1 MDEASLCADLCH
13 SCARVAVE
21 TYNLTT
27 LKATSTGVDSQRI
40 FMDDCAKLQDIVYSY
55 SLYIQLWS
63 REMTGTHNSQRT
75 KNRQKQKDPAGK

>member
-1 MDEASLCADLCH
+1 
-13 SCARVAVE
+13 
-21 TYNLTT
+21 
-27 LKATSTGVDSQRI
+27 
-40 FMDDCAKLQDIVYSY
+40 MDDCAKLQDIVYSY

>member
-1 MDEASLCADLCH
+1 VDEASLCADLCH

-27 LKATSTGVDSQRI
+27 LKATSTGVNSWRI
-40 FMDDCAKLQDIVYSY
+40 FTDDCAKLQDIVYSY

-63 REMTGTHNSQRT
+63 REMTGTHNS
-75 KNRQKQKDPAGK
+75 